1 MPNGKRFQNP
11 WIMDFNRPV
20 SIHQWMFWGAHE
32 LEKDVSVP
40 LTQLQSLFL
49 VDLHRWF
56 FFTHGS
62 CFVEDPSQLG
72 SGHQVGQITDMCI
85 HVCNVMQRNVVQCN
99 MMPCNSQW
107 NLKKCSK
114 HLLENLGLAPLAPP
128 PYKQE
133 WDPHMAGIIPP
144 PEPLQSRPT
153 TFCQVVGGPWNE
165 PDMQQ
170 SSCAVILEGTHS
182 WTHWKSWGA
191 HTHLARYWV
200 FSWLLTWVLN
210 ELPLS
215 WLKRWKRILI
225 HY

>member
-144 PEPLQSRPT
+144 TRTSAKSTNNILPGRRRPLKWT
-153 TFCQVVGGPWNE
+153 WHA
-165 PDMQQ
+165 
-170 SSCAVILEGTHS
+170 AVIVCCDFG
-182 WTHWKSWGA
+182 GD
-191 HTHLARYWV
+191 
-200 FSWLLTWVLN
+200 
-210 ELPLS
+210 P
-215 WLKRWKRILI
+215 
-225 HY
+225 

>member
-1 MPNGKRFQNP
+1 MNHGFQQTCLYPSMNVLRGP
-11 WIMDFNRPV
+11 WVGTGCVCALDPASELVFSWPAPV
-20 SIHQWMFWGAHE
+20 I
-32 LEKDVSVP
+32 
-40 LTQLQSLFL
+40 
-49 VDLHRWF
+49 

-144 PEPLQSRPT
+144 TRTSAKSTNNILPGRRRPLKWT
-153 TFCQVVGGPWNE
+153 WHA
-165 PDMQQ
+165 
-170 SSCAVILEGTHS
+170 AVILCCDFG
-182 WTHWKSWGA
+182 GD
-191 HTHLARYWV
+191 
-200 FSWLLTWVLN
+200 
-210 ELPLS
+210 P
-215 WLKRWKRILI
+215 
-225 HY
+225 